1 MRYMDFPVYNRSVI
15 VERRRPLR
23 RIRETFAVHRG
34 VALLGPRQCGKTTLA
49 RMLIVREPD
58 HTYFDLE
65 RAVDRRS
72 LEAPESTLA
81 PLTGLVVIDEIQRM
95 PNLFTTLRP
104 LMDRP
109 GSKTR
114 WLLLGSA
121 SPALVRGVSESLA
134 GRVGFVDLGGFDL
147 DDVCESPS
155 DWRSLWLRGGLPPS
169 YLAPGDAGSARWREN
184 QVRAFLERDVPQ
196 LGFNI
201 SAVALRRFWEMVA
214 HYHGQIWNA
223 AEFARSIGTGEA
235 TARRYLE
242 LLAGAY
248 MVRILPAWYENLK
261 KRQVRAP
268 RIYVRDSGILHSLLE
283 VPTSR
288 TLAGHTKL
296 GASFEGFA
304 IEQALSCLDTR
315 SAYFWRSHRG
325 AELDLM
331 VIRGGRRYGFEFKYS
346 DAPRSTRSMR
356 VALEDLRLEHLWVVY
371 PGDQPYVLDERLSLI
386 PVHQLP
392 EHMDSPWPAPSSQ

>member
-1 MRYMDFPVYNRSVI
+1 MF

-49 RMLIVREPD
+49 RAFMAAEPD

-72 LEAPESTLA
+72 LEAPEATLA

-95 PNLFTTLRP
+95 PDLFTTLRP

-109 GSKTR
+109 GSRTR

-147 DDVCESPS
+147 DDVCQAPS
-155 DWRSLWLRGGLPPS
+155 DWRGLWLRGGLPPS
-169 YLAPGDAGSARWREN
+169 YLAPDDEGSARWREN
-184 QVRAFLERDVPQ
+184 QVRTFLERDVPQ

-223 AEFARSIGTGEA
+223 AEFARSMGTTEA
-235 TARRYLE
+235 TARRYLD

-248 MVRILPAWYENLK
+248 MVRILPPWYENLK

-268 RIYVRDSGILHSLLE
+268 RIYVKDSGILHALLE
-283 VPTSR
+283 VGTAR
-288 TLAGHTKL
+288 TLAGYTKL

-304 IEQALSCLDTR
+304 IEQVLSWLDTR
-315 SAYFWRSHRG
+315 SAFFWRSHSG

-331 VIRGGRRYGFEFKYS
+331 VTRGERRYGFEFKYA
-346 DAPRSTRSMR
+346 DAPRSTKSMR

-371 PGDQPYVLDERLSLI
+371 PGDAPYALDERLSVV
-386 PVHQLP
+386 PVHQLGRLLNGDWP
-392 EHMDSPWPAPSSQ
+392 EA

>member
-1 MRYMDFPVYNRSVI
+1 MFVKRD
-15 VERRRPLR
+15 RPLG
-23 RIRETFAVHRG
+23 RIAETFAVHRG

-49 RMLIVREPD
+49 RALMATEPD

-65 RAVDRRS
+65 RAVDHRS
-72 LEAPESTLA
+72 LEAPEATLA
-81 PLTGLVVIDEIQRM
+81 PLTGLVVIDEIQRL
-95 PNLFTTLRP
+95 PDLFTTLRP

-109 GSKTR
+109 GSQTR

-134 GRVGFVDLGGFDL
+134 GRAGFVDLGGFDL
-147 DDVCESPS
+147 DDVGESPA
-155 DWRSLWLRGGLPPS
+155 DWRRLWLRGGLPPS
-169 YLAPGDAGSARWREN
+169 FLASSEAGSARWREN
-184 QVRAFLERDVPQ
+184 QVRTFLERDVPQ

-223 AEFARSIGTGEA
+223 AEFARSMGSTEA

-248 MVRILPAWYENLK
+248 MVRILPSWYENLK

-283 VPTSR
+283 VGTAR

-304 IEQALSCLDTR
+304 MEQVLSCLDTG
-315 SAYFWRSHRG
+315 SAFFWRSHSG

-346 DAPRSTRSMR
+346 DAPRSTKSMR
-356 VALEDLRLEHLWVVY
+356 VALEDLRLEHLWVIY
-371 PGDQPYVLDERLSLI
+371 PGDTPYVLDERLSVV
-386 PVHQLP
+386 PVHGLA
-392 EHMDSPWPAPSSQ
+392 ELVESAWPQA

>member
-1 MRYMDFPVYNRSVI
+1 MI
-15 VERRRPLR
+15 VERHRPLR

-49 RMLIVREPD
+49 RMRSWPREPD
-58 HTYFDLE
+58 YTYFDLE

-72 LEAPESTLA
+72 LEAPEATLA

-95 PNLFTTLRP
+95 PDLFTTLRP

-109 GSKTR
+109 GSDTR

-121 SPALVRGVSESLA
+121 SPDSGSRGVRELGRPGRIRGPGRFRSGRHVAEFALGLA
-134 GRVGFVDLGGFDL
+134 AACGFAADFRRATWPRATPD
-147 DDVCESPS
+147 
-155 DWRSLWLRGGLPPS
+155 
-169 YLAPGDAGSARWREN
+169 SARWREN
-184 QVRAFLERDVPQ
+184 QVRTFLERDVPQ
-196 LGFNI
+196 LGFNV
-201 SAVALRRFWEMVA
+201 SAIALRRFWEMVA
-214 HYHGQIWNA
+214 HYHGQIWSA
-223 AEFARSIGTGEA
+223 AEFARSMGTGET

-283 VPTSR
+283 VATSR

-315 SAYFWRSHRG
+315 NAYFWRSHSG

-331 VIRGGRRYGFEFKYS
+331 VIRGGRRYGFEFKS
-346 DAPRSTRSMR
+346 ADAPRSTRSMR
-356 VALEDLRLEHLWVVY
+356 VALDDLRLEHLWVVY
-371 PGDQPYVLDERLSLI
+371 PGDQLYVLDERLSVF
-386 PVHQLP
+386 PVHRLP
-392 EHMDSPWPAPSSQ
+392 ELMDSDWPIGERQ

>member
-1 MRYMDFPVYNRSVI
+1 ML
-15 VERRRPLR
+15 VERLRPLR

-49 RMLIVREPD
+49 RMLVDHEPD
-58 HTYFDLE
+58 HSYFDLE

-72 LEAPESTLA
+72 LEAAETTLA

-95 PNLFTTLRP
+95 PDLFTTLRP

-121 SPALVRGVSESLA
+121 SPDLIRGVSESLA
-134 GRVGFVDLGGFDL
+134 GRVGFVELAGFDL
-147 DDVCESPS
+147 DDVGESSS
-155 DWRSLWLRGGLPPS
+155 DWRRLWLRGGLPPS
-169 YLAPGDAGSARWREN
+169 YLAPNDTGSARWREN
-184 QVRAFLERDVPQ
+184 QVRTFLERDVPQ

-223 AEFARSIGTGEA
+223 AEFARSMGTTQA

-248 MVRILPAWYENLK
+248 MVRILPSWYENLK

-268 RIYVRDSGILHSLLE
+268 RIYVRDSGILHSLLD
-283 VPTSR
+283 VGTAR
-288 TLAGHTKL
+288 VLAGHPKL

-304 IEQALSCLDTR
+304 IEQVLSSLDTR
-315 SAYFWRSHRG
+315 SATFWRSHSG

-331 VIRGGRRYGFEFKYS
+331 VTHHGRRYGFEFKYS
-346 DAPRSTRSMR
+346 DAPRSTKSMR

-371 PGDQPYVLDERLSLI
+371 PGDTPYPLDERLSVVPIHRLPDLI
-386 PVHQLP
+386 DSDWP
-392 EHMDSPWPAPSSQ
+392 EA

>member
-1 MRYMDFPVYNRSVI
+1 MI

-23 RIRETFAVHRG
+23 RVRETFAVHRG

-49 RMLIVREPD
+49 RAFMAAEPD

-72 LEAPESTLA
+72 LGAAETTLA

-95 PNLFTTLRP
+95 PGLFTTLRP

-109 GSKTR
+109 GSETR

-121 SPALVRGVSESLA
+121 SPTVVRGVSESLA

-147 DDVCESPS
+147 DDVAEAPA
-155 DWRSLWLRGGLPPS
+155 DWRRLWLRGGLPPS
-169 YLAPGDAGSARWREN
+169 YLAPNDAGSARWREN
-184 QVRAFLERDVPQ
+184 QVRTFLERDVPQ

-214 HYHGQIWNA
+214 HYHGQIWNS
-223 AEFARSIGTGEA
+223 AEFARSMGSSEP

-268 RIYVRDSGILHSLLE
+268 RIYVRDSGTLHSLLE
-283 VPTSR
+283 VTTAR
-288 TLAGHTKL
+288 TLAGHTKV

-315 SAYFWRSHRG
+315 NAFFWRSHSG
-325 AELDLM
+325 AELDLL
-331 VIRGGRRYGFEFKYS
+331 VTRHGRRYGFEFKYS

-356 VALEDLRLEHLWVVY
+356 IALEDLELETPL
-371 PGDQPYVLDERLSLI
+371 GGLSG
-386 PVHQLP
+386 
-392 EHMDSPWPAPSSQ
+392 

>member
-1 MRYMDFPVYNRSVI
+1 ML

-34 VALLGPRQCGKTTLA
+34 VTLLGPRQCGKTTLA
-49 RMLIVREPD
+49 RAFMAAEPD

-72 LEAPESTLA
+72 LEAPEATLA
-81 PLTGLVVIDEIQRM
+81 PLTGLVVIDEIQRL
-95 PNLFTTLRP
+95 PDLFTILRP
-104 LMDRP
+104 LMDRS
-109 GSKTR
+109 GSRTR

-147 DDVCESPS
+147 DDVCQAPS
-155 DWRSLWLRGGLPPS
+155 DWRRLWVRGGLPPS
-169 YLAPGDAGSARWREN
+169 YLAPDDDGSARWREN
-184 QVRAFLERDVPQ
+184 QVRTLLERDVPQ

-223 AEFARSIGTGEA
+223 AEFARSMGSTEA

-248 MVRILPAWYENLK
+248 MVRILPSWYENLK

-283 VPTSR
+283 VGTAR

-304 IEQALSCLDTR
+304 MEQVLSCLDTR
-315 SAYFWRSHRG
+315 SAFFWRSHSG
-325 AELDLM
+325 AELDLL
-331 VIRGGRRYGFEFKYS
+331 VSRGGRRYGFEFKYS
-346 DAPRSTRSMR
+346 DAPRSTKSMR
-356 VALEDLRLEHLWVVY
+356 VALEDLRLEHLWVIY
-371 PGDQPYVLDERLSLI
+371 PGDAPYALDERLSVE
-386 PVHQLP
+386 PVHRLGKLLNADWP
-392 EHMDSPWPAPSSQ
+392 EA

>member
-1 MRYMDFPVYNRSVI
+1 ML
-15 VERRRPLR
+15 VERHRPPR
-23 RIRETFAVHRG
+23 RIAETFAVHRG

-49 RMLIVREPD
+49 RALMAREPN

-72 LEAPESTLA
+72 LETAEATLA
-81 PLTGLVVIDEIQRM
+81 PLRGLVVIDEIQRL
-95 PNLFTTLRP
+95 PGLFTTLRP

-109 GSKTR
+109 GSETR

-121 SPALVRGVSESLA
+121 SPTLVRGVSESLA
-134 GRVGFVDLGGFDL
+134 GRVGFVDLAGFDL
-147 DDVCESPS
+147 DDVSKSPS
-155 DWRSLWLRGGLPPS
+155 DWRDLWLRGGLPPS
-169 YLAPGDAGSARWREN
+169 YLAPSDAGSARWREN
-184 QVRAFLERDVPQ
+184 QVRTFLERDVPQ

-223 AEFARSIGTGEA
+223 AEFARSMGSSEA

-248 MVRILPAWYENLK
+248 MVRILPSWFENLK

-283 VPTSR
+283 VTTAR

-315 SAYFWRSHRG
+315 SAFFWRSHSG
-325 AELDLM
+325 AELDLL
-331 VIRGGRRYGFEFKYS
+331 VTRHGRRYGFEFKYS

-356 VALEDLRLEHLWVVY
+356 VALEDLRLEHLFVVY
-371 PGDQPYVLDERLSLI
+371 PGDVSYRLDERLSVI
-386 PVHQLP
+386 PVHRLP
-392 EHMDSPWPAPSSQ
+392 ALIDGGWPEAERKR

>member
-1 MRYMDFPVYNRSVI
+1 MV
-15 VERRRPLR
+15 VERRRALH
-23 RIRETFAVHRG
+23 RIEETFAVHRG

-49 RMLIVREPD
+49 RAFVAAEPD
-58 HTYFDLE
+58 HTWFDLE
-65 RAVDRRS
+65 RTADYRS
-72 LEAPESTLA
+72 LEAPETTLA
-81 PLTGLVVIDEIQRM
+81 PLSGLVVIDEIQRL
-95 PNLFTTLRP
+95 PDLFTILRP

-109 GSKTR
+109 DAETR

-121 SPALVRGVSESLA
+121 SPTLVRGVSESLG

-155 DWRSLWLRGGLPPS
+155 DWRRLWFRGGLPPS
-169 YLAPGDAGSARWREN
+169 YLAPSDAGSARWREN
-184 QVRAFLERDVPQ
+184 QVRTFLERDVPQ
-196 LGFNI
+196 LGFSI
-201 SAVALRRFWEMVA
+201 SSVALRRFWEMVA
-214 HYHGQIWNA
+214 HYHGQIWNR
-223 AEFARSIGTGEA
+223 AEFARSMGTGEA
-235 TARRYLE
+235 AARRHLE

-248 MVRILPAWYENLK
+248 LVRILPAWYENLK

-283 VPTSR
+283 VPTAR

-304 IEQALSCLDTR
+304 IEQILSCLDTR
-315 SAYFWRSHRG
+315 NAFFWRSHSG
-325 AELDLM
+325 AELDLL
-331 VIRGGRRYGFEFKYS
+331 VTRRGRRYGFEFKYA

-356 VALEDLRLEHLWVVY
+356 AALEDLRLEHLWVVS
-371 PGDQPYVLDERLSLI
+371 PGDAPYTLDERLSVV

-392 EHMDSPWPAPSSQ
+392 QLIDSDWPAVERPP

>member
-1 MRYMDFPVYNRSVI
+1 ML
-15 VERRRPLR
+15 VERHRPLR
-23 RIRETFAVHRG
+23 RIRENFAVHGG

-49 RMLIVREPD
+49 RAFMAREPD

-72 LEAPESTLA
+72 LEAPEATLA

-95 PNLFTTLRP
+95 PDLFTTLRP

-134 GRVGFVDLGGFDL
+134 GRVGFVDLGGFEL
-147 DDVCESPS
+147 DDTPESAA
-155 DWRSLWLRGGLPPS
+155 DWRRLWLRGGLPPS
-169 YLAPGDAGSARWREN
+169 YLAPSDTGSARWREN
-184 QVRAFLERDVPQ
+184 QVRTFLERDVPQ
-196 LGFNI
+196 LGLNI

-223 AEFARSIGTGEA
+223 AEFARSMGSNEA

-283 VPTSR
+283 VTMSR
-288 TLAGHTKL
+288 TLAGHPGL

-315 SAYFWRSHRG
+315 NAYFWRSHSG
-325 AELDLM
+325 AELDLL
-331 VIRGGRRYGFEFKYS
+331 VIRGGQRYGFEFKYS

-356 VALEDLRLEHLWVVY
+356 MALEDLRLEQLWVVY
-371 PGDQPYVLDERLSLI
+371 PGDRSYALDERLSVVPIHRLGKLLNGEG
-386 PVHQLP
+386 PQ
-392 EHMDSPWPAPSSQ
+392 E

>member
-1 MRYMDFPVYNRSVI
+1 MI

-23 RIRETFAVHRG
+23 RIQETFAVHRG
-34 VALLGPRQCGKTTLA
+34 VALLGPRQSGKTTLA
-49 RMLIVREPD
+49 RTLMAAEPD

-72 LEAPESTLA
+72 LEAPEATLA

-95 PNLFTTLRP
+95 PHLFTTLRP

-109 GSKTR
+109 GSETR

-121 SPALVRGVSESLA
+121 FPDLVRGVSESLA

-147 DDVCESPS
+147 DDVGETPT
-155 DWRSLWLRGGLPPS
+155 DWRPLWLRGGLPPS
-169 YLAPGDAGSARWREN
+169 YLAPSDGGSARWREN
-184 QVRAFLERDVPQ
+184 QVRTFLERDVPQ

-201 SAVALRRFWEMVA
+201 PAAALRRFWEMVA
-214 HYHGQIWNA
+214 HYHGQIWNS
-223 AEFARSIGTGEA
+223 AEFARSLGSSEP
-235 TARRYLE
+235 TARRYLD

-283 VPTSR
+283 VTTAR
-288 TLAGHTKL
+288 TLAGHTKV

-315 SAYFWRSHRG
+315 SAFFWRSHSG

-331 VIRGGRRYGFEFKYS
+331 VTRSGRRYGFEFKYS
-346 DAPRSTRSMR
+346 DAPRSTKSMR

-371 PGDQPYVLDERLSLI
+371 PGDLPYPLDERLSVV

-392 EHMDSPWPAPSSQ
+392 GLMESEWPVIENGWLSPARIRPE

>member
-1 MRYMDFPVYNRSVI
+1 ML
-15 VERRRPLR
+15 VERHRPLR

-49 RMLIVREPD
+49 RAFMAAEPD

-72 LEAPESTLA
+72 LEAPEATLA
-81 PLTGLVVIDEIQRM
+81 PLTGLVVIDEIQRL
-95 PNLFTTLRP
+95 PDLFTTLRP

-109 GSKTR
+109 ASKTR

-155 DWRSLWLRGGLPPS
+155 DWRRLWVRGGLPPS
-169 YLAPGDAGSARWREN
+169 YLAPDDDGSARWREN
-184 QVRAFLERDVPQ
+184 QVRTFLERDVPQ

-223 AEFARSIGTGEA
+223 AEFARSMGSTEA

-248 MVRILPAWYENLK
+248 MVRILPSWYENLK

-283 VPTSR
+283 VRTAR

-304 IEQALSCLDTR
+304 MEQVLSCLDTR
-315 SAYFWRSHRG
+315 SAFFWRSHSG
-325 AELDLM
+325 AELDLL
-331 VIRGGRRYGFEFKYS
+331 VSRGGRRYGFEFKYS
-346 DAPRSTRSMR
+346 DAPRSTKSMR
-356 VALEDLRLEHLWVVY
+356 VALEDLRLEHLWVIY
-371 PGDQPYVLDERLSLI
+371 PGDAPYALDERLSVE
-386 PVHQLP
+386 PVHRLGKLLNADWP
-392 EHMDSPWPAPSSQ
+392 EA

>member
-1 MRYMDFPVYNRSVI
+1 M
-15 VERRRPLR
+15 
-23 RIRETFAVHRG
+23 A
-34 VALLGPRQCGKTTLA
+34 A
-49 RMLIVREPD
+49 EPD

-72 LEAPESTLA
+72 LEAPEATLA
-81 PLTGLVVIDEIQRM
+81 PLTGLVVIDEIQRL
-95 PNLFTTLRP
+95 PDLFTTLRP
-104 LMDRP
+104 LMDR
-109 GSKTR
+109 SSSETR

-147 DDVCESPS
+147 DDVGESPS

-169 YLAPGDAGSARWREN
+169 YLASNDAGSARWREN
-184 QVRAFLERDVPQ
+184 QVRTFLERDVPQ

-223 AEFARSIGTGEA
+223 AEFARSMGTTEA

-283 VPTSR
+283 VGTAR

-304 IEQALSCLDTR
+304 MEQVLSCLDTR
-315 SAYFWRSHRG
+315 SAFFWRSHSG
-325 AELDLM
+325 AELDLL
-331 VIRGGRRYGFEFKYS
+331 VSRGGQRYGFEFKYS
-346 DAPRSTRSMR
+346 DAPRSTKSMR
-356 VALEDLRLEHLWVVY
+356 VVLEDLRLEHLWVIY
-371 PGDQPYVLDERLSLI
+371 PGDAPYALDERLTVE
-386 PVHQLP
+386 PVHRLGKLLNDGWP
-392 EHMDSPWPAPSSQ
+392 EA